1 MTPNSALKALRA
13 LFGTG
18 TCPAADPA
26 LADLLTGLAHPSADG
41 AHWVLSRRLLA
52 MRDALA
58 DNDEAVAAVLA
69 GDEPLW
75 DAWLRILAA
84 RCREAGQ
91 LADPVA
97 LVLLV
102 SRLGAAAASV
112 EAALDGA
119 TLAPSDNTGLE
130 RALFGAAAEQARST
144 PALVRVAAAQA
155 RLARWRGDALPAL
168 APVDTGGTE
177 VDANWCPGRLLALPD
192 ALLPADDWLLHG
204 RWQQAPA
211 DTPADAPAKPSALG
225 VLQHWV
231 LPNPWPLLL
240 AMIGLVQDAWA
251 AEGRGGLLLELPR
264 GQNPQAP
271 AEVQVLVAL
280 TEGDERLCGTL
291 GGLVLAVLARLDI
304 ALFPRRPPER
314 ELNALLAPVV
324 GALLRRRVWAF
335 HEGLA
340 HQQGQYRLSG
350 DFSDACYRSAGVL
363 ALGRNARRLRG
374 AVRTAAQQWRLD
386 TDRRDLDDEPVR
398 AAAGM
403 ATMRTP

>member
-1 MTPNSALKALRA
+1 LP
-13 LFGTG
+13 
-18 TCPAADPA
+18 
-26 LADLLTGLAHPSADG
+26 
-41 AHWVLSRRLLA
+41 
-52 MRDALA
+52 
-58 DNDEAVAAVLA
+58 VAAVLA

-91 LADPVA
+91 LADPA
-97 LVLLV
+97 SLVLLV

-119 TLAPSDNTGLE
+119 TLAHTDSTGLE
-130 RALFGAAAEQARST
+130 RALFGAGAEQARST
-144 PALVRVAAAQA
+144 Q
-155 RLARWRGDALPAL
+155 
-168 APVDTGGTE
+168 

-211 DTPADAPAKPSALG
+211 DTPADTPPEPSALG

-240 AMIGLVQDAWA
+240 ALIGLVQDAWA
-251 AEGRGGLLLELPR
+251 AEGRGGLLP
-264 GQNPQAP
+264 
-271 AEVQVLVAL
+271 
-280 TEGDERLCGTL
+280 EGDERLCGTL